1 MPKHPAYV
9 IVGRG
14 RWARRMHSV
23 LTSEGRTVR
32 SIEETRSHP
41 GENADAYRARLASAL
56 PATAADV
63 AWLCVPPGDHIP
75 VMAEAL
81 LDARMHAVIEQP
93 WLCTPDQTRAWSARA
108 RSSSRVIGVH
118 YEYCLL
124 DALVIWRRDFSAG
137 AGRQFN
143 GVFHHS
149 RGTHLGLPAMDV
161 LGSHLLSMRQF
172 AVPHSTLGRIDC
184 GYEHADERR
193 VWLTQSV
200 HTLASADFLETREP
214 LIQRY
219 IVRFEAA
226 LEGAAFP
233 WGLEFALLVAAEA
246 TALKQKLALAVE
258 PS

>member
-1 MPKHPAYV
+1 
-9 IVGRG
+9 
-14 RWARRMHSV
+14 MHSV
-23 LTSEGRTVR
+23 LISEGRTVR
-32 SIEETRSHP
+32 SIEETRAHP
-41 GENADAYRARLASAL
+41 GETADAYRARLASAL
-56 PATAADV
+56 RATAAEV
-63 AWLCVPPGDHIP
+63 AWLCVPPGDHLP
-75 VMAEAL
+75 AMVEAL

-93 WLCTPDQTRAWSARA
+93 WLCTAEQTHAWNA
-108 RSSSRVIGVH
+108 RSQSTSHLIGVH

-124 DALVIWRRDFSAG
+124 DALEAWRHVFSSDTG
-137 AGRQFN
+137 LQFN
-143 GVFHHS
+143 GVFQHGRS
-149 RGTHLGLPAMDV
+149 SHLGLLAMDV
-161 LGSHLLSMRQF
+161 LGAHLLSMRQF
-172 AVPHSTLGRIDC
+172 AVSHSTLGRIDC

-246 TALKQKLALAVE
+246 TVLKQKLALAVE